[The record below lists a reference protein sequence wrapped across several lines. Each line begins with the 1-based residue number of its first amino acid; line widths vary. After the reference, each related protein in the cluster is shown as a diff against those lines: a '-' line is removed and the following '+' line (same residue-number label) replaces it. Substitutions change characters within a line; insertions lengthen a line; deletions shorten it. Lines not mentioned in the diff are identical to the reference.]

1 MKGGEKERREGE
13 GEGEGGGGEAERLSS
28 VPRLILPTGRETRE
42 TDRRKT
48 DRERPTD
55 RQKLN

>member
-1 MKGGEKERREGE
+1 MKGEEKERREGE
-13 GEGEGGGGEAERLSS
+13 GEGEGEGGEAERLSS
-28 VPRLILPTGRETRE
+28 VPSLILPTCRETIE

-55 RQKLN
+55 RKKL